1 MVLSIHHP
9 RYIKLR
15 QHLKQMRKSAGLSQ
29 VTIAEKLG
37 SDQSYVSKIERG
49 ERYID
54 TLFYIDWCNACE
66 ISPDKAIKEFVAKA
80 NEE

>member
-49 ERYID
+49 ERY
-54 TLFYIDWCNACE
+54 
-66 ISPDKAIKEFVAKA
+66 PIKQSKSLLQKQMK
-80 NEE
+80 NKG